1 MKHPILMPVL
11 SDTMATG
18 RLTQWVKS
26 IGAKVSKGDAVAE
39 VETDKAVLEVEAF
52 SDGYLAGP
60 LAPVDQ
66 DIPVKQVIGY
76 LADTAEEAAS
86 AGQTAPADPAPASEA
101 PPVSPPPKP
110 SLPAEPFPTP
120 PVAAEPSPAAPA
132 EPVPVPQA
140 FPGGPSEG
148 HAASPYARALA
159 FDLGIDMAQVVPG
172 PDGKVQAP
180 EIVAALLAPAQPPL
194 NYGPPYR
201 LEAPTKSREAVA
213 RTMMAASATPSFR
226 VTARLPIRELQHQA
240 ASRQVSLTVALSKAC
255 AFTIQAYPRFN
266 AVWTNGGLALRDR
279 IDVGIAVEAQD
290 SLITPVLR
298 DAGGKSLADLQSAW
312 KDLLSQT
319 KSARLGPK
327 DYSGATFYLS
337 NLGVYPVVRQFDAV
351 VPLGA
356 SAILAVAAMDSDGS
370 AECTLTCDH
379 RVVFGADAAHFL
391 THLASQ
397 LATPDS
403 LW

>member
-26 IGAKVSKGDAVAE
+26 TGAKVSKGDAVAE

-76 LADTAEEAAS
+76 LADTAEEAVQ
-86 AGQTAPADPAPASEA
+86 AGQTAPADPAPAAEA
-101 PPVSPPPKP
+101 PPVSPPSGKP
-110 SLPAEPFPTP
+110 SLPTEPIPT
-120 PVAAEPSPAAPA
+120 SPA
-132 EPVPVPQA
+132 EPVPAPQT
-140 FPGGPSEG
+140 FPGGPSKG

-159 FDLGIDMAQVVPG
+159 FDLGIDMAQVAPG

-201 LEAPTKSREAVA
+201 LESPTKSREAVA

-255 AFTIQAYPRFN
+255 ALTIQAYPRFN
-266 AVWTNGGLALRDR
+266 AVWTNEGLALRDR

-298 DAGGKSLADLQSAW
+298 DAGAKSLADLQSVW
-312 KDLLSQT
+312 KDLLNQT

-370 AECTLTCDH
+370 AQCTLTCDH

>member
-66 DIPVKQVIGY
+66 DIPVKKVIGY
-76 LADTAEEAAS
+76 LADTAEEAV
-86 AGQTAPADPAPASEA
+86 QTDPAPTSEVSPV
-101 PPVSPPPKP
+101 PPPPPKP
-110 SLPAEPFPTP
+110 SLPAEPLPTP
-120 PVAAEPSPAAPA
+120 SVAPEPSPAVPAVPAPT
-132 EPVPVPQA
+132 PQV
-140 FPGGPSEG
+140 FPGGSSEG

-159 FDLGIDMAQVVPG
+159 FDLGIDMAQVAPG

-240 ASRQVSLTVALSKAC
+240 ASRQLSLTVALSKAC
-255 AFTIQAYPRFN
+255 ALTIQAYPRFN

-279 IDVGIAVEAQD
+279 IDVGIAVEAGD

-298 DAGGKSLADLQSAW
+298 DAGGKSLADLQTVW

-356 SAILAVAAMDSDGS
+356 SAILAVAAMDADGS

-397 LATPDS
+397 LATLDS

>member
-1 MKHPILMPVL
+1 MKHPILLPVL

-86 AGQTAPADPAPASEA
+86 ADQTAPADPAPASEA
-101 PPVSPPPKP
+101 PPPPKP
-110 SLPAEPFPTP
+110 SLPTEPSPTP
-120 PVAAEPSPAAPA
+120 PVPA
-132 EPVPVPQA
+132 EPTPAPAAVPVPAPQA
-140 FPGGPSEG
+140 FPGGSSEG

-159 FDLGIDMAQVVPG
+159 FDLGIDMAQVAPG
-172 PDGKVQAP
+172 PDGKVHAP

-226 VTARLPIRELQHQA
+226 VTARLPIREVQHQA
-240 ASRQVSLTVALSKAC
+240 ASRQASLTVALSKAC
-255 AFTIQAYPRFN
+255 ALTIQAYPRFN

-312 KDLLSQT
+312 KDLLNQT

-337 NLGVYPVVRQFDAV
+337 NLGIYPVVRQFDAV

-397 LATPDS
+397 LANPDS